1 MHTILS
7 VYHWLLDIIL
17 PQICLGCKMKGE
29 IICNSCILKIKRAER
44 ETETNIL
51 ACFDYREPLVKK
63 AIWDL
68 KYHHHFNIGKRFGK
82 LLYEEFIE
90 EISNIQIY
98 TQGEPICVV
107 PVPLYKQRQ
116 KERGYNQAKIIA
128 NGFCNSSEK
137 EIFKLGN
144 DVVIKQIN
152 TNQQAKLTN
161 RNKRLSNIKGAFKVI
176 KENEIKNKTIIVID
190 DVTTTGGTLTE
201 IMRVLKKSGA
211 KKVIGLAVAH

>member
-7 VYHWLLDIIL
+7 IYNWILDIIL
-17 PQICLGCKMKGE
+17 PQSCIGCKTKRK
-29 IICNSCILKIKRAER
+29 IICDSCILKIKRAER
-44 ETETNIL
+44 ETETNIM
-51 ACFDYREPLVKK
+51 ACFDYREPIIKK

-68 KYHHHFNIGKRFGK
+68 KYHHHFNIGQRFGEI
-82 LLYEEFIE
+82 LYEEFIE
-90 EISNIQIY
+90 EISNIQMY
-98 TQGEPICVV
+98 TQGEPIYVI

-128 NGFCNSSEK
+128 NGFCKSSEK
-137 EIFKLGN
+137 EIFKLG
-144 DVVIKQIN
+144 DDIVIKQIN

-176 KENEIKNKTIIVID
+176 KENDVKNKTIIVID
-190 DVTTTGGTLTE
+190 DVTTTGGTMTE
-201 IMRVLKKSGA
+201 IMKVLKKAGA